1 MSLNKADTNKS
12 GKQFFSGVMV
22 LALSTFLVK
31 LIGVLY
37 KIPMMKYLGPEGM
50 GYFNSAYEI
59 YTLFF
64 IISTAGLPVAL
75 SIMISENKTLGK
87 LKNLKKIFYVSL
99 LLLGFIGLLG
109 ATFMAAFS
117 DKLSLI
123 INNREAK
130 FCILAISPTVFFICI
145 SSAIRGYFQGNQI
158 MWPTA
163 ISQVIESVGKLG
175 LGLTFAIVAINKGYS
190 MTRVAAYAVLGLTIG
205 VAVSMLFLIIC
216 KLIYKPRTDSVIT
229 IKETQPS
236 SQIIKRLLAIAIP
249 ITLSSA
255 VMSMTRI
262 IDMAMIL
269 NRLVNSLGYS
279 ESMANEIYGSYSTMA
294 VSVYNLPTT
303 LITAVALPIVP
314 MLTSALESGDR
325 IKEKSTVTSAI
336 KLTALVAF
344 PSTLGIAV
352 FSKPI
357 LQLLFSSSPAEVE
370 YVAPLL
376 SILGISVFL
385 SCMITLT
392 NAILQAYKM
401 VNIPI
406 ISMLAGA
413 MIKIVVSFVLIG
425 IKEVNIYG
433 APISTFFSTLTIV
446 AVNIY
451 FIVRKIGKMEGVG
464 KLFARPFFAAFLAMI
479 AGVGSY
485 VLLETFVSFGGNVAI
500 VIMLVALIYMILA
513 LKLGAIDKE
522 DIQMLPLGE
531 KIVLGLEKIK
541 LL

>member
-12 GKQFFSGVMV
+12 GKQFFSGVIV

-31 LIGVLY
+31 LIGLLY

-75 SIMISENKTLGK
+75 SIMISENKTSGK
-87 LKNLKKIFYVSL
+87 LKNVKKIFRVSL
-99 LLLGFIGLLG
+99 FLLGFIGLLG
-109 ATFMAAFS
+109 AVFMGAFS
-117 DKLSLI
+117 DKLSVL
-123 INNREAK
+123 INNREAR
-130 FCILAISPTVFFICI
+130 FCILAISPTVLFICI

-163 ISQVIESVGKLG
+163 ISQVIESLGKLG

-190 MTRVAAYAVLGLTIG
+190 MGRVAAYAVLGLTIG
-205 VAVSMLFLIIC
+205 VGISMLFLVIC
-216 KLIYKPRTDSVIT
+216 KLIYKPRTEAVLLSR
-229 IKETQPS
+229 ETQPS

-269 NRLVNSLGYS
+269 NRLVVSLGYS

-314 MLTSALESGDR
+314 MLTSALESGDKA
-325 IKEKSTVTSAI
+325 KEQSTVTSAI
-336 KLTALVAF
+336 KLPALIAF
-344 PSTLGIAV
+344 PSTLGLAV

-357 LQLLFSSSPAEVE
+357 LELLFSSRPAEVE

-392 NAILQAYKM
+392 NSILQAYKM

-413 MIKIVVSFVLIG
+413 IVKIVISFILIG

-446 AVNIY
+446 AINIY
-451 FIVRKIGKMEGVG
+451 FIVKKIGKIERVG
-464 KLFARPFFAAFLAMI
+464 KLFARPFFSAFLAMI
-479 AGVGSY
+479 AGVGAY
-485 VLLETFVSFGGNVAI
+485 VLLETYVRFGGNIAI
-500 VIMLVALIYMILA
+500 AITLVALLYVILV
-513 LKLGAIDKE
+513 LKLGAIDRE
-522 DIQMLPLGE
+522 DIMMLPLGDSIA
-531 KIVLGLEKIK
+531 KGLEKIK

>member
-12 GKQFFSGVMV
+12 GRQFFSGVIV

-31 LIGVLY
+31 LIGLLY

-75 SIMISENKTLGK
+75 SIMISENKTSGK
-87 LKNLKKIFYVSL
+87 LKNVKKIFRVSL
-99 LLLGFIGLLG
+99 FLLGFIGLLG
-109 ATFMAAFS
+109 AVFMGAFS
-117 DKLSLI
+117 DKLSVL
-123 INNREAK
+123 INNREAR
-130 FCILAISPTVFFICI
+130 FCILAISPTVLFICI

-163 ISQVIESVGKLG
+163 ISQVIESLGKLG

-190 MTRVAAYAVLGLTIG
+190 MGRVAAYAVLGLTIG
-205 VAVSMLFLIIC
+205 VGISMLFLVIC
-216 KLIYKPRTDSVIT
+216 KLIYKPRTEAVLLSR
-229 IKETQPS
+229 ETQPS

-269 NRLVNSLGYS
+269 NRLVVSLGYS

-314 MLTSALESGDR
+314 MLTSALESGDKA
-325 IKEKSTVTSAI
+325 KEQSTVTSAI
-336 KLTALVAF
+336 KLTALIAF
-344 PSTLGIAV
+344 PSTLGLAV

-357 LQLLFSSSPAEVE
+357 LELLFSSRPAEVE

-392 NAILQAYKM
+392 NSILQAYKM

-413 MIKIVVSFVLIG
+413 IVKIVISFILIG

-446 AVNIY
+446 AINMY
-451 FIVRKIGKMEGVG
+451 FIVKKIGKIERVG
-464 KLFARPFFAAFLAMI
+464 MLFARPFFSAFLAMI
-479 AGVGSY
+479 AGVGAY
-485 VLLETFVSFGGNVAI
+485 VLLETYVRFGGNIAI
-500 VIMLVALIYMILA
+500 AITLVALLYVILV
-513 LKLGAIDKE
+513 LKLGAIDRE
-522 DIQMLPLGE
+522 DIMMLPLGDSIA
-531 KIVLGLEKIK
+531 KGLKKIK

>member
-12 GKQFFSGVMV
+12 GRQFFSGVIV

-31 LIGVLY
+31 LIGLLY

-75 SIMISENKTLGK
+75 SIMISENKTSGK
-87 LKNLKKIFYVSL
+87 LKNVKKIFRVSL
-99 LLLGFIGLLG
+99 FLLGFIGLLG
-109 ATFMAAFS
+109 AVFMGAFS
-117 DKLSLI
+117 DKLSVL
-123 INNREAK
+123 INNREAR
-130 FCILAISPTVFFICI
+130 FCILAISPTVLFICI

-163 ISQVIESVGKLG
+163 ISQVIESLGKLG

-190 MTRVAAYAVLGLTIG
+190 MGRVAAYAVLGLTIG
-205 VAVSMLFLIIC
+205 VGISMLFLVIC
-216 KLIYKPRTDSVIT
+216 KLIYKPRTEAVLLSR
-229 IKETQPS
+229 ETQPS

-269 NRLVNSLGYS
+269 NRLVVSLGYS

-314 MLTSALESGDR
+314 MLTSALESGDKA
-325 IKEKSTVTSAI
+325 KEQSTVTSAI
-336 KLTALVAF
+336 KLTALIAF
-344 PSTLGIAV
+344 PSTLGLAV

-357 LQLLFSSSPAEVE
+357 LELLFSSRPAEVE

-401 VNIPI
+401 VNKPI

-413 MIKIVVSFVLIG
+413 IVKIVVSFILIG

-446 AVNIY
+446 AINMY
-451 FIVRKIGKMEGVG
+451 FIVKKIGKMERIGT
-464 KLFARPFFAAFLAMI
+464 LFARPFFSAFLAMI
-479 AGVGSY
+479 AGVGAY
-485 VLLETFVSFGGNVAI
+485 VLLETYVRFGGNIAI
-500 VIMLVALIYMILA
+500 AITLVALLYVILV
-513 LKLGAIDKE
+513 LKLGAIDRE
-522 DIQMLPLGE
+522 DIMMLPLGDSIA
-531 KIVLGLEKIK
+531 KGLEKIK

>member
-12 GKQFFSGVMV
+12 GKQFFSGVIV

-31 LIGVLY
+31 LIGLLY

-75 SIMISENKTLGK
+75 SIMISENKTSGK
-87 LKNLKKIFYVSL
+87 LKNVKKIFRVSL
-99 LLLGFIGLLG
+99 FLLGFIGLLG
-109 ATFMAAFS
+109 AVFMGAFS
-117 DKLSLI
+117 DKLSVL
-123 INNREAK
+123 INNREAR
-130 FCILAISPTVFFICI
+130 FCILAISPTVLFICI

-163 ISQVIESVGKLG
+163 ISQVIESLGKLG

-190 MTRVAAYAVLGLTIG
+190 MGRVAAYAVLGLTIG
-205 VAVSMLFLIIC
+205 VGISMLFLVIC
-216 KLIYKPRTDSVIT
+216 KLIYKPRTEAVLLSR
-229 IKETQPS
+229 ETQPS

-269 NRLVNSLGYS
+269 NRLVVSLGYS

-314 MLTSALESGDR
+314 MLTSALESGDKA
-325 IKEKSTVTSAI
+325 KEQSTVTSAI
-336 KLTALVAF
+336 KLTALIAF
-344 PSTLGIAV
+344 PSTLGLAV

-357 LQLLFSSSPAEVE
+357 LELLFSSRPAEVE

-392 NAILQAYKM
+392 NSILQAYKM

-413 MIKIVVSFVLIG
+413 IVKIVISFILIG

-446 AVNIY
+446 AINIY
-451 FIVRKIGKMEGVG
+451 FIVKKIGKIERVG
-464 KLFARPFFAAFLAMI
+464 KLFARPFFSAFLAMI
-479 AGVGSY
+479 AGVGAY
-485 VLLETFVSFGGNVAI
+485 VLLETYVRFGGNIAI
-500 VIMLVALIYMILA
+500 AITLVALLYVILV
-513 LKLGAIDKE
+513 LKLGAIDRE
-522 DIQMLPLGE
+522 DIMMLPLGDSIA
-531 KIVLGLEKIK
+531 KGLEKIK